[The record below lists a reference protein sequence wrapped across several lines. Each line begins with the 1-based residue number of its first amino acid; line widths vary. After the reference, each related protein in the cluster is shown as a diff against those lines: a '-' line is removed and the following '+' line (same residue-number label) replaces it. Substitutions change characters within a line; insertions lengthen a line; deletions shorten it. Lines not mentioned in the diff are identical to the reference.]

1 MARALWESAQQAEQA
16 QVRQHGQA
24 HGWSRKMSDHIAYAL
39 LVYTA
44 LNIVLT
50 IGAIKDALQGSILP
64 YFSLVLLV
72 AAIIPACRTLEK
84 RWERLDAESAD
95 EVALKHRFV
104 RDRAMVWIAAI
115 VIPLVITGAF
125 KLANAVA

>member
-1 MARALWESAQQAEQA
+1 MARALWESVQQAEQA
-16 QVRQHGQA
+16 HVRQ

-39 LVYTA
+39 LVYTG

-84 RWERLDAESAD
+84 RWERLDAASSD
-95 EVALKHRFV
+95 EWALKRRYN
-104 RDRAMVWIAAI
+104 RDRAMVWAAAI
-115 VIPLVITGAF
+115 VIPLIITGVF
-125 KLANAVA
+125 KFGTAIA